1 MMRSVCI
8 ILLCCVQLGWVAA
21 ASAVD
26 FERDVAPILES
37 RCISCH
43 SADLAKGDVRLHNA
57 VDLGETI
64 AVGDVEASLL
74 IDQVSGPDPA
84 MPKDAKPLTPDQ
96 VEVLKAWVAGGAKWP
111 EGRLLVDRPDR
122 DLDWWSLKPLRP
134 ATEIS
139 SAVASEDN
147 SNPVDTFIRTKAKQ
161 KGLVLNAPASDDV
174 LLRRLVFDLTGLP
187 PTAKQFAD
195 YKASG
200 HEAMVDELLAS
211 ESFGEK
217 WGQHWLDVARYAET
231 HGYDKDKPRPNAW
244 PYRDYVIASLNTDK
258 PYDRFVQEQIAG
270 DALFPGTPDGIIGL
284 GFLAA
289 GPWDFIGH
297 VEVGEKKLDGRI
309 AKHLDRDEMI
319 SAIYNVFASTT
330 VQCAQCHHHK
340 FDPVLAEDYYRL
352 HAIFSAVDRADR
364 PYSGLT
370 PTQEIEREEL
380 SKRLEGLRAERDAVE
395 REIAESIKKRGG
407 DIDQRIDQLAK
418 LATVEQS
425 AAFGWHSQISS
436 SDSAVKWVQ
445 VNLGSPQKLS
455 TIRLIPAFDL
465 YAGIGAGFGFPI
477 RYRVEVSQDNEFK
490 ENVRVVFDGTKD
502 DLHNPGKR
510 DAVFSVDGEEVGSI
524 RVTATKLA
532 TRSNDYIFALGE
544 IEAIAATNETNIAF
558 GAAVSSSDSIEQGP
572 RWGMKNVV
580 DGTYYRELLDPDL
593 HEELAVLREK
603 RSAIE
608 REFRT
613 DDVTNRFK
621 RIADGMTA
629 TEAELKSF
637 PIGPLVYS
645 AAVRFNPAG
654 QFIATHGKPRSI
666 AHLPR
671 GDVGSPGELMTPGM
685 PPIWPSAQNAFP
697 MAAGNDEVSG
707 NAVSGDTATVDE
719 AVVRAIF
726 AKAITSTD
734 NPLFWRSIANRVWQW
749 TFGKPI
755 VGTPNDF
762 GRMGM
767 EPTHPELLDYLAS
780 RLREDPQHSLKAIV
794 RLLVTTDAYKR
805 SSMHEENNAMIDGD
819 NHFYWRSDR
828 RRLTAEEYRDAVL
841 AISEKLNSDNRG
853 GPSFKD
859 FVIEKPE
866 HSPHYQYHLHDPSD
880 PQSHRRSIY
889 RFVVRSQPHP
899 FLTALDCA
907 DPSQSVAAR
916 DESTTALQA
925 LTQWNHRLV
934 EAMSKAFAEKIAKQ
948 SDPVGFACQTS
959 LGRLPSESERQVL
972 EQHLRDH
979 GAPSLAR
986 VIFNMNAFVYLD

>member
-1 MMRSVCI
+1 MLMRTICV
-8 ILLCCVQLGWVAA
+8 ILSCCVQLSSIA
-21 ASAVD
+21 ASYAVD

-43 SADLAKGDVRLHNA
+43 SADSAKGDVRLDNA
-57 VDLGETI
+57 ADLSEAI
-64 AVGDVEASLL
+64 AVGDIEGSLL
-74 IDQVSGPDPA
+74 IEQVSGLDPA
-84 MPKDAKPLTPDQ
+84 MPKNADPLTPEQ

-111 EGRLLVDRPDR
+111 EGRVLVDRPVR
-122 DLDWWSLKPLRP
+122 DLEWWSLRP
-134 ATEIS
+134 IRESAEILLAIDS
-139 SAVASEDN
+139 DKD
-147 SNPVDTFIRTKAKQ
+147 SNPADALIQAKAKQ
-161 KGLVLNAPASDDV
+161 QGLVLNAPASDDV

-187 PTAKQFAD
+187 PKAKQFAE
-195 YKASG
+195 YRASG
-200 HEAMVDELLAS
+200 HEAMVDQLLAS

-231 HGYDKDKPRPNAW
+231 HGYDKDKPRTNAW
-244 PYRDYVIASLNTDK
+244 PYRDYVIASLNSDK

-340 FDPVLAEDYYRL
+340 FDPVLSEDYYRL
-352 HAIFSAVDRADR
+352 HAVFAAVDRADR

-370 PTQEIEREEL
+370 PTQEQEREEL

-395 REIAESIKKRGG
+395 REITESIKKRGG

-418 LATVEQS
+418 MATAEQNP
-425 AAFGWHSQISS
+425 AFGWHSQISS

-445 VNLGSPQKLS
+445 VDLETPQKIA
-455 TIRLIPAFDL
+455 TIRLIPAFDNFG
-465 YAGIGAGFGFPI
+465 GIGAGFGFPV

-490 ENVRVVFDGTKD
+490 ENVRLLFDGTKND
-502 DLHNPGKR
+502 IHNPGKR
-510 DAVFSVDGEEVGSI
+510 DAVLSVDGEEVGSI

-532 TRSNDYIFALGE
+532 TRSSDYIFALGE
-544 IEAIAATNETNIAF
+544 IEAIAVADHQNVAL
-558 GAAVSSSDSIEQGP
+558 GAVVSSSDSIEQGP

-580 DGTYYRELLDPDL
+580 DGIYYRELGDPDAL
-593 HEELAVLREK
+593 EELASLREM
-603 RSAIE
+603 RAAIE

-613 DDVTNRFK
+613 VAVADRLK
-621 RIADGMTA
+621 QIADDMTA
-629 TEAELKSF
+629 TEAKLKSF

-645 AAVRFNPAG
+645 AA
-654 QFIATHGKPRSI
+654 IGKPRAI
-666 AHLPR
+666 ALLPR
-671 GDVGSPGELMTPGM
+671 GDVGNPGKMMAPGM

-697 MAAGNDEVSG
+697 TTEPNNEVSG
-707 NAVSGDTATVDE
+707 GGATSDE
-719 AVVRAIF
+719 AAARASF
-726 AKAITSTD
+726 ALAMTSTD

-749 TFGKPI
+749 SFGKPI

-767 EPTHPELLDYLAS
+767 EPTHPELLDYLAD
-780 RLREDPQHSLKAIV
+780 RLREDPQHSLKALV
-794 RLLVTTDAYKR
+794 RLLVTSDTYKR
-805 SSMHEENNAMIDGD
+805 SSMHEENNDMIDGD
-819 NHFYWRSDR
+819 NYFYWRSDR

-841 AISEKLNSDNRG
+841 AVSDKLNSENRG

-866 HSPHYQYHLHDPSD
+866 HSPHYQYHLHDPND
-880 PQSHRRSIY
+880 AWSHRRTIY

-934 EAMSKAFAEKIAKQ
+934 EAMSKSFAERIGRE
-948 SDPVGFACQTS
+948 SDPIEFAIRVA
-959 LGRLPSESERQVL
+959 LGRGPSESERQVL

-979 GAPSLAR
+979 GPASLAR
-986 VIFNMNAFVYLD
+986 IIFNMNAFVYLD

>member
-1 MMRSVCI
+1 MIRAVCI
-8 ILLCCVQLGWVAA
+8 ILICCVQIGWAA
-21 ASAVD
+21 VASAVD

-43 SADLAKGDVRLHNA
+43 SADSAKGDVRLDTA
-57 VDLGETI
+57 ADLGETI
-64 AVGDVEASLL
+64 VVGDVEASLL
-74 IDQVSGPDPA
+74 VDQVSGPNPA

-96 VEVLKAWVAGGAKWP
+96 VEILKAWVADGAKWP
-111 EGRLLVDRPDR
+111 EGRLLVDRPVR
-122 DLDWWSLKPLRP
+122 DLDWWSLKPLAP
-134 ATEIS
+134 ATEMLS
-139 SAVASEDN
+139 VMASDDKR
-147 SNPVDTFIRTKAKQ
+147 NPVDAFIQAKANE
-161 KGLVLNAPASDDV
+161 KGLVLNAPAGDDV

-200 HEAMVDELLAS
+200 HEAMVDELLTS

-244 PYRDYVIASLNTDK
+244 PYRDYVIASLNADK

-270 DALFPGTPDGIIGL
+270 DALFPGTSDGVIGL

-297 VEVGEKKLDGRI
+297 VEVGERKLDGRI

-319 SAIYNVFASTT
+319 SAVYNVFASTT

-340 FDPVLAEDYYRL
+340 FDPVLSEDYYRL

-370 PTQEIEREEL
+370 PTQEIQREEL
-380 SKRLEGLRAERDAVE
+380 SKRLATLRTERDAVE
-395 REIAESIKKRGG
+395 RGIAESIKQRGG
-407 DIDQRIDQLAK
+407 DIDQRIDQLVK
-418 LATVEQS
+418 MATTEQNP
-425 AAFGWHSQISS
+425 AFGWHSQISG

-455 TIRLIPAFDL
+455 TIRLVPAFDR

-477 RYRVEVSQDNEFK
+477 RYRVEISQDNDFK
-490 ENVRVVFDGTKD
+490 QNVRVVFDGTQD
-502 DLHNPGKR
+502 DLPNPGKR
-510 DAVFSVDGEEVGSI
+510 DAVLNIDGEEVGAI

-544 IEAIAATNETNIAF
+544 IEAIAASNQQNVAL

-580 DGTYYRELLDPDL
+580 DGVYYRELDDPGL
-593 HEELAVLREK
+593 REELAALREK

-613 DDVTNRFK
+613 DDVAK
-621 RIADGMTA
+621 RLTQIADEMKVM
-629 TEAELKSF
+629 EAELKSF
-637 PIGPLVYS
+637 PVGPLVYS
-645 AAVRFNPAG
+645 AAVRFESAG
-654 QFIATHGKPRSI
+654 QFIATQGKSRSI

-671 GDVGSPGELMTPGM
+671 GDVANPGELMAAGM
-685 PPIWPSAQNAFP
+685 PPIWPSAQDAFP
-697 MAAGNDEVSG
+697 VAAEKNEVSAD
-707 NAVSGDTATVDE
+707 AVSGDIVTIDE
-719 AVVRAIF
+719 SAARASF
-726 AKAITSTD
+726 AKAMTSND

-780 RLREDPQHSLKAIV
+780 RLRDDPRHSLKTLV
-794 RLLVTTDAYKR
+794 RLLVTSDAYKR
-805 SSMHEENNAMIDGD
+805 SSTHDENNGTIDGD
-819 NHFYWRSDR
+819 NLFYWRSDR
-828 RRLTAEEYRDAVL
+828 RRLTAEEYRDSVL
-841 AISEKLNSDNRG
+841 AVSGKLNLDNRG

-859 FVIEKPE
+859 FVIEKPQ
-866 HSPHYQYHLHDPSD
+866 HSPHYQYHLHDPDD
-880 PQSHRRSIY
+880 PQSHRRTIY
-889 RFVVRSQPHP
+889 RFIVRSQPHP

-934 EAMSKAFAEKIAKQ
+934 EAMSKAFADRIVQQ
-948 SDPVGFACQTS
+948 SDPIGFACQTS
-959 LGRLPSESERQVL
+959 LGRFPSDSERHVL

-979 GAPSLAR
+979 GAASLAR

>member
-1 MMRSVCI
+1 MMRAVCI
-8 ILLCCVQLGWVAA
+8 ILICGVQLGWAA
-21 ASAVD
+21 VASAVD

-43 SADLAKGDVRLHNA
+43 SADSAKGDVRLDTA
-57 VDLGETI
+57 VDLGKTI
-64 AVGDVEASLL
+64 VVGDVEGSLL
-74 IDQVSGPDPA
+74 IDQVSGSEPA

-96 VEVLKAWVAGGAKWP
+96 VEILKAWVASGAKWP
-111 EGRLLVDRPDR
+111 EGRLLVDRPVR
-122 DLDWWSLKPLRP
+122 DLDWWSLKPLAP
-134 ATEIS
+134 ATKIL
-139 SAVASEDN
+139 SAVTSEAK
-147 SNPVDTFIRTKAKQ
+147 SNPVDAFIQAKANQ
-161 KGLVLNAPASDDV
+161 KGLVLNAPASDEV

-187 PTAKQFAD
+187 PTAQQFAD
-195 YKASG
+195 YEASG
-200 HEAMVDELLAS
+200 HEAMVDALLAS

-244 PYRDYVIASLNTDK
+244 PYRDYVIASLNADK

-270 DALFPGTPDGIIGL
+270 DALFPGTSDGVIGL

-297 VEVGEKKLDGRI
+297 VEVGERKLDGRI

-319 SAIYNVFASTT
+319 SAVYNVFASTT

-340 FDPVLAEDYYRL
+340 FDPVLSEDYYRL

-370 PTQEIEREEL
+370 PTQEIQREEL
-380 SKRLEGLRAERDAVE
+380 SKRLATLRAERDAVE
-395 REIAESIKKRGG
+395 RGIADSIKQRGG
-407 DIDQRIDQLAK
+407 DIDQRIDQLVK
-418 LATVEQS
+418 MATAEQNP
-425 AAFGWHSQISS
+425 AFGWHSQISG

-455 TIRLIPAFDL
+455 TIRLIPAFDR

-477 RYRVEVSQDNEFK
+477 RYRVEVSQDNDFK

-510 DAVFSVDGEEVGSI
+510 DAVLNIDGEEVGAI

-544 IEAIAATNETNIAF
+544 IEAIAASNQQNVAL

-580 DGTYYRELLDPDL
+580 DGIYYRELDDPEL
-593 HEELAVLREK
+593 REELAVLREK

-613 DDVTNRFK
+613 DEVTK
-621 RIADGMTA
+621 RLTQIADDMKA

-637 PIGPLVYS
+637 PVGPLVYS
-645 AAVRFNPAG
+645 AAVRFESAG
-654 QFIATHGKPRSI
+654 QFIATQGKPRSI

-671 GDVGSPGELMTPGM
+671 GDVASPGELMEPGM
-685 PPIWPSAQNAFP
+685 PPIWPSAQDAFP
-697 MAAGNDEVSG
+697 VAEEKNEVSG
-707 NAVSGDTATVDE
+707 GTVSGETVTIDE
-719 AVVRAIF
+719 AAARASF
-726 AKAITSTD
+726 AKAMTSTD

-780 RLREDPQHSLKAIV
+780 RLREDPRHSLKAIV
-794 RLLVTTDAYKR
+794 RLLVTSDAYKR
-805 SSMHEENNAMIDGD
+805 SSSYEENNALIDGD
-819 NHFYWRSDR
+819 NHFHWRSDR

-841 AISEKLNSDNRG
+841 AISGKLNLDNRS

-859 FVIEKPE
+859 FVIEKPQ
-866 HSPHYQYHLHDPSD
+866 HSPHYQYHLHDPND
-880 PQSHRRSIY
+880 PQSHRRSVY

-934 EAMSKAFAEKIAKQ
+934 EAMSKAFADRIVQ
-948 SDPVGFACQTS
+948 QPDPIGFACQTS
-959 LGRLPSESERQVL
+959 LGRLPSESERQIL
-972 EQHLRDH
+972 EQHLREH

>member
-1 MMRSVCI
+1 MRTGC
-8 ILLCCVQLGWVAA
+8 LLLLFCVQLGWGGI
-21 ASAVD
+21 SHAVD

-43 SADLAKGDVRLHNA
+43 GADLAKGDVRLDNA
-57 VDLGETI
+57 ADFGETI
-64 AVGDVEASLL
+64 ASGDVEGSLL

-84 MPKDAKPLTPDQ
+84 MPQDAKPLTADQ
-96 VEVLKAWVAGGAKWP
+96 VEVLKAWVASGAKWP
-111 EGRLLVDRPDR
+111 VGRLLVDRPVR
-122 DLDWWSLKPLRP
+122 DLDWWSLKPIRS
-134 ATEIS
+134 ATDIL
-139 SAVASEDN
+139 SALDN
-147 SNPVDTFIRTKAKQ
+147 DGKSNPVDAFIQAIAKQ
-161 KGLVLNAPASDDV
+161 KGLAFNTPANDNVLF
-174 LLRRLVFDLTGLP
+174 RRLVFDLTGLP
-187 PTAKQFAD
+187 PTAKQFAE
-195 YKASG
+195 YQSNG
-200 HEAMVDELLAS
+200 YEAMVDTLLAS

-217 WGQHWLDVARYAET
+217 WAQHWLDVARYAET
-231 HGYDKDKPRPNAW
+231 HGYDKDKPRTNAW

-340 FDPVLAEDYYRL
+340 FDPILAADYYKL
-352 HAIFSAVDRADR
+352 HAIFAAVDRADR

-370 PTQEIEREEL
+370 PTQEQQREAL

-395 REIAESIKKRGG
+395 GTITESIKDHMG
-407 DIDQRIDQLAK
+407 DFDQRIDQLTK
-418 LATVEQS
+418 MATAEQNP
-425 AAFGWHSQISS
+425 AFGWHSQISN

-445 VNLGSPQKLS
+445 IDLASPQKLS
-455 TIRLIPAFDL
+455 TIRLIPAFDR
-465 YAGIGAGFGFPI
+465 YGGIGAGFGFPV
-477 RYRVEVSQDNEFK
+477 RYRVEVSQDKAFK
-490 ENVRVVFDGTKD
+490 ENVRILFDGTKED
-502 DLHNPGKR
+502 IYNPGIR
-510 DAVFSVDGEEVGSI
+510 DAVLSVDGEAVGSI

-544 IEAIAATNETNIAF
+544 IEAIAAADQDNVAQNLAL
-558 GAAVSSSDSIEQGP
+558 GAVVSSSDSIEQGP

-580 DGTYYRELLDPDL
+580 DGIYYRELDDPNSRA
-593 HEELAVLREK
+593 ELAGLREK
-603 RSAIE
+603 RAAIE

-613 DDVTNRFK
+613 EVVIK
-621 RIADGMTA
+621 RLKQIADDLTA
-629 TEAELKSF
+629 TQANLQSF

-645 AAVRFNPAG
+645 AAVRFDPAG
-654 QFIATHGKPRSI
+654 QFIATQGKPREISL
-666 AHLPR
+666 LPR
-671 GDVGSPGELMTPGM
+671 GDVGSRGELMTPGM
-685 PPIWPSAQNAFP
+685 PPIWPSAQHAFP
-697 MAAGNDEVSG
+697 IAERNHDVSG
-707 NAVSGDTATVDE
+707 GGATSDE
-719 AVVRAIF
+719 SAVRASF
-726 AKAITSTD
+726 ATAMTSTD

-749 TFGKPI
+749 TFGNPI

-780 RLREDPQHSLKAIV
+780 RLRDDPQHSLKTLV
-794 RLLVTTDAYKR
+794 RLLVTSEAYKR
-805 SSMHEENNAMIDGD
+805 SSVHDEHNAMIDGD
-819 NHFYWRSDR
+819 NAFYWRSNR

-841 AISEKLNSDNRG
+841 AVSEKLSLENRG
-853 GPSFKD
+853 GPSFQD
-859 FVIEKPE
+859 FVIEKPQ
-866 HSPHYQYHLHDPSD
+866 HSPHYQYHLHDPND
-880 PQSHRRSIY
+880 AQSHRRSIY

-934 EAMSKAFAEKIAKQ
+934 EAMSKSFAEKIVQ
-948 SDPVGFACQTS
+948 ESDPIGFACQAS
-959 LGRLPSESERQVL
+959 LGRMPSESERQVL
-972 EQHLRDH
+972 DQHWRDH
-979 GAPSLAR
+979 GPASLAR